1 MDTETTHS
9 NDLSRT
15 LRAGLESSP
24 AWLRFLKW
32 GVLAV
37 IVIAAAYFTFGRDR
51 SKEVSYVTQD
61 VVTGDLTVSVTAT
74 GNLEPRNQ
82 VEIGSELSGTVAK
95 VNVDVNDEVKAGQV
109 LAVLDTTRLK
119 AQVLQAESSLAS
131 AQARVLQADAGAK
144 EAKANLARLQ
154 KVRELSGN
162 KLPSQQDMD
171 VAEAA
176 VARAEGEQAAARAAV
191 SQAQASLTTIR
202 TDLGKTEIR
211 SPINGVILVRTV
223 EPGQTVAASLQAPVL
238 FIMAEDLKKMEL
250 HVSVDEADVGSVDV
264 GQEASFTVDAYPNR
278 RFNAHITQVHFASSN
293 TKSSA
298 SSSSSSSSAASSTST
313 GVVTYETVLEV
324 DNPELL
330 LRPGMTAT
338 AEIVT
343 THITEAV
350 LVPNAALRFAPATPE
365 ASQPRG
371 GGPLSALMP
380 RMRFGGRRG
389 QQQEGQGRR
398 MGRAYVLEDGEP
410 ALVMFR
416 AGATDGRMT
425 QVLPFER
432 PPNGQEGG
440 MRIRGPEG
448 GGERR
453 PPEGGGGMR
462 INGPGAPGG
471 LSPEEMRKA
480 FERKLEP
487 GSKVIVDAGAP
498 AP

>member
-1 MDTETTHS
+1 MDTETSQST
-9 NDLSRT
+9 DLSRT
-15 LRAGLESSP
+15 LRAGLHEPP
-24 AWLRFLKW
+24 AWQRFLKW
-32 GVLAV
+32 GLLAL
-37 IVIAAAYFTFGRDR
+37 ILIAAAYFTFGRDR

-95 VNVDVNDEVKAGQV
+95 VHVDVNHEVKAGQV
-109 LAVLDTTRLK
+109 LAELDTTRLK
-119 AQVLQAESSLAS
+119 AQVLQAESSLES
-131 AQARVLQADAGAK
+131 AQARVLQADASAK

-176 VARAEGEQAAARAAV
+176 VARAEGELAAAKAAV
-191 SQAQASLTTIR
+191 SQARASLETIR

-211 SPINGVILVRTV
+211 SPINGVILVRSV

-250 HVSVDEADVGSVDV
+250 HVSVDEADVGAVEV

-298 SSSSSSSSAASSTST
+298 SSSSSSASSSATST

-343 THITEAV
+343 THITDAV
-350 LVPNAALRFAPATPE
+350 LVPNAALRFAPETPQ
-365 ASQPRG
+365 APPQRG
-371 GGPLSALMP
+371 GGPLSMIMP
-380 RMRFGGRRG
+380 RMRFGGPRG
-389 QQQEGQGRR
+389 QQQQGQGRR
-398 MGRAYVLEDGEP
+398 MGRAYILEEGKP

-432 PPNGQEGG
+432 PPNV
-440 MRIRGPEG
+440 RGPEG
-448 GGERR
+448 GGDAR
-453 PPEGGGGMR
+453 PPAGGMR
-462 INGPGAPGG
+462 MNGPGAAG

-487 GSKVIVDAGAP
+487 GTKVIVDSGAP
-498 AP
+498 TP